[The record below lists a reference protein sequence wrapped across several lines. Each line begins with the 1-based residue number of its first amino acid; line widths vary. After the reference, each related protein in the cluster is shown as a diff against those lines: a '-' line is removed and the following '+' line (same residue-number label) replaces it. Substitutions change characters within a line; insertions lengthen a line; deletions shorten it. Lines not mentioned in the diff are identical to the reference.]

1 MTTTFLN
8 HKIEEQE
15 QVKRGRDKWNAV
27 FLKTC
32 TALDLSPIMNPESF
46 STPHFPFLIF
56 HFQFKIN
63 SLLPHDNHI
72 PES

>member
-1 MTTTFLN
+1 MATAFLN

-46 STPHFPFLIF
+46 STPHFPFSI
-56 HFQFKIN
+56 
-63 SLLPHDNHI
+63 
-72 PES
+72 